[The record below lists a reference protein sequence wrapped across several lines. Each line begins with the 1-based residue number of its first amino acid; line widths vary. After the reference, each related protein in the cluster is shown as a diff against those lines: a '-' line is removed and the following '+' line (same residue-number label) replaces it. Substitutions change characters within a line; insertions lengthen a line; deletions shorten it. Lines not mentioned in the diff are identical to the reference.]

1 MMTEVFKHLDGG
13 ENYAAGTTI
22 FAQGDEP
29 GGLMYV
35 IQEGEV
41 DILVHGQPIDTI
53 GPGAFLGE
61 IGLVDHKPRSA
72 TAVAKT
78 ACRLLPINQKRF
90 TWLVQQTPNF
100 ALQVMQTITERLREY
115 RGC

>member
-1 MMTEVFKHLDGG
+1 MTIEMFKHMDGG
-13 ENYAAGTTI
+13 ENHVPGTTI
-22 FAQGDEP
+22 FSQGDEP
-29 GGLMYV
+29 GGVMYV

-41 DILVHGQPIDTI
+41 DILLHGTLIDTI

-90 TWLVQQTPNF
+90 TWLVQQTPYF
-100 ALQVMQTITERLREY
+100 ALQVMQTITERLRDY

>member
-1 MMTEVFKHLDGG
+1 MALEIFQHMDGG
-13 ENYAAGTTI
+13 ENYVPGTTI
-22 FAQGDEP
+22 FNQGDEP
-29 GGLMYV
+29 GGVMYV

-41 DILVHGQPIDTI
+41 DILLNGNLIDTI

-90 TWLVQQTPNF
+90 TWLVQQTPYF
-100 ALQVMQTITERLREY
+100 ALQVMQTITERLRDY